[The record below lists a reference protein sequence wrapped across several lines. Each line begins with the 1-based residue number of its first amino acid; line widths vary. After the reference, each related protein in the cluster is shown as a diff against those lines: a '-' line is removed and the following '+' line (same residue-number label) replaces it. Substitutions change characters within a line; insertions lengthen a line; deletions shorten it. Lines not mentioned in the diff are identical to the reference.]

1 MTASTR
7 GSVYDEPMVSQTRQ
21 ALVAAAAQLLDEGGR
36 QAVTLREVGHRA
48 GVSHNAPYKH
58 FADKEA
64 LLAAVAAC
72 ELNRRSSALSV
83 VLAAQQSP
91 GAAIRAVM
99 RGYVAWALEFPQR
112 FKLVYG
118 SWSKGSGSGELAD
131 AAGTARTLMVTVVAE
146 AQRAGQLPAGDPER
160 MNSLLL
166 ALTHGAVDLALAGH
180 LSAMGKGRADPDDL
194 VEDLLGYLQAATL
207 QGNTAPS
214 E

>member
-1 MTASTR
+1 VA
-7 GSVYDEPMVSQTRQ
+7 SQTRE
-21 ALVAAAAQLLDEGGR
+21 ALIAAAAQLLDEGGR

-83 VLAAQQSP
+83 ILAAQKSP
-91 GAAIRAVM
+91 GEAVRAIM

-131 AAGTARTLMVTVVAE
+131 AAGTARTLMVAIVAE
-146 AQRAGQLPAGDPER
+146 AQRAGQLPTGDPER
-160 MNSLLL
+160 MTSLVL

-180 LSAMGKGRADPDDL
+180 LSATGKGRADPDDL
-194 VEDLLGYLQAATL
+194 AEDLLGYLQAAAL
-207 QGNTAPS
+207 QGNTAPP